1 MQHGTTHP
9 RCSSERG
16 ALLVIK
22 GIDMPRMTGGQAL
35 AKSLY
40 LEGVRVIF
48 GLPGVQLYHAL
59 DGLQGEPGIRF
70 ITTRHEQATTYMADG
85 YSRAGGGIGTAM
97 MVPGPGL
104 QNASAGIGTAF
115 AASSPILVVSG
126 QIERDLIGADRGILH
141 EVNDQ
146 LDTIRPVTKWAKRIL
161 DPAEIPDA
169 VHEAFYHL
177 KTGRPRPVEIEIPP
191 ETLADVA
198 DVDLRE
204 PEEYPRPAADTE
216 AIRTGAQIMAEAANP
231 LIWAGGGVISSGAQ
245 DALRRVAEHLQAPII
260 TSPEGK
266 GAISD
271 RHPLSLG
278 AHRLRNDPVAREEP
292 NFDAIL
298 AVGTR
303 MANPAWLGGQRIV
316 QIDIDPEELGRNYEN
331 TFGIQGDARLALEGL
346 YEQVSQLTPARE
358 SRATEFE
365 ALRQRRA
372 NSAIRVEPQESLTA
386 TIREVMPDDGILIS
400 GMTQIGYY
408 SRAFYPVY
416 EPRTFVTSSYAGNLG
431 YAYPVALGA
440 KVAQPDKA
448 VVAVSGDGGFL
459 FNSQELATAVQ
470 YGINAV
476 VIVFNDNA
484 YGNVLRDQV
493 NRFEGRVYGA
503 ALHNPDF
510 VKLAEAYGARGVR
523 VEPDRLGPALQEAL
537 AVDAPTLIEV
547 PVQAMPTP
555 FE

>member
-1 MQHGTTHP
+1 
-9 RCSSERG
+9 
-16 ALLVIK
+16 
-22 GIDMPRMTGGQAL
+22 MPRMTGGQAL
-35 AKSLY
+35 AKALY
-40 LEGVRVIF
+40 LQGVRVIF

-85 YSRAGGGIGTAM
+85 YARAGGGIGTAM

-126 QIERDLIGADRGILH
+126 QIERDLIGVDRGILH

-191 ETLADVA
+191 ETLAEVA
-198 DVDLRE
+198 DVELRE
-204 PEEYPRPAADTE
+204 PEEYPRPAADPE
-216 AIRTGAQIMAEAANP
+216 GIRAGAQLLNESPSP

-245 DALRRVAEHLQAPII
+245 EALLKVAEHLQAPII
-260 TSPEGK
+260 TTAEGK
-266 GAISD
+266 GAISE
-271 RHPLSLG
+271 RHPLALG
-278 AHRLRNDPVAREEP
+278 AQRLRNDPVAREDP
-292 NFDAIL
+292 NFDTIL

-303 MANPAWLGGQRIV
+303 MANPTWLAGQQIV
-316 QIDIDPEELGRNYEN
+316 QIDVDPDELGRNYEN
-331 TFGIQGDARLALEGL
+331 TFGILGDARQTLESL
-346 YEQVSQLTPARE
+346 YENLQQLSPARANRGSE
-358 SRATEFE
+358 YD

-372 NSAIRVEPQESLTA
+372 ETALRVEPQESITA
-386 TIREVMPDDGILIS
+386 TIRNVMPEDGILIS

-408 SRAFYPVY
+408 CRSFYPVY
-416 EPRTFVTSSYAGNLG
+416 EPRTFLTSSYAGNLG
-431 YAYPVALGA
+431 YAFPVALGA

-470 YGINAV
+470 YGINVV

-493 NRFEGRVYGA
+493 NRFEGRIYGA

-523 VEPDRLGPALQEAL
+523 VDAEQLDSALAEAL
-537 AVDAPTLIEV
+537 DIEAPTLIEV
-547 PVQAMPTP
+547 PVQSMPTP

>member
-1 MQHGTTHP
+1 
-9 RCSSERG
+9 
-16 ALLVIK
+16 
-22 GIDMPRMTGGQAL
+22 MPQMTGGQAL
-35 AKSLY
+35 AKSLH

-70 ITTRHEQATTYMADG
+70 ITTRHEQATAYMADG
-85 YSRAGGGIGTAM
+85 YARAGGGIGAAM

-104 QNASAGIGTAF
+104 QNASAGIGTAY
-115 AASSPILVVSG
+115 AASSPVLVVSG
-126 QIERDLIGADRGILH
+126 QIERDLIGSDRGILH

-161 DPAEIPDA
+161 EPAEIPDA

-191 ETLADVA
+191 ETLAEVA
-198 DVDLRE
+198 DVELRE
-204 PEEYPRPAADTE
+204 PEEYPHPAAD
-216 AIRTGAQIMAEAANP
+216 AARVQTGAQILFESANP
-231 LIWAGGGVISSGAQ
+231 LIWAGGGVISAGAHE
-245 DALRRVAEHLQAPII
+245 ALQKVAEYLQAAVI
-260 TSPEGK
+260 TTPEGK
-266 GAISD
+266 GAISE
-271 RHPLSLG
+271 RHPLALG
-278 AHRLRNDPVAREEP
+278 AHWLRNDPVAKEEP
-292 NFDAIL
+292 GFDTIL

-303 MANPAWLGGQRIV
+303 MANPAWLNGQRIV
-316 QIDIDPEELGRNYEN
+316 QIDIDPAEPGRNYNN
-331 TFGIQGDARLALEGL
+331 TFGIVGDARRTLESLYHCLGALGEPRPGKAV
-346 YEQVSQLTPARE
+346 EVA
-358 SRATEFE
+358 

-372 NSAIRVEPQESLTA
+372 ETAIRVEPQESLTA
-386 TIREVMPDDGILIS
+386 AIREAMPEDGILVS

-408 SRAFYPVY
+408 CRSFYPVY
-416 EPRTFVTSSYAGNLG
+416 QPRTFLTSSYSGNLG
-431 YAYPVALGA
+431 YAFPVALGA
-440 KVAQPDKA
+440 KVAQPGKA

-470 YGINAV
+470 YGINV
-476 VIVFNDNA
+476 VTIVFNDNA

-510 VKLAEAYGARGVR
+510 VKLAEAYGVRGVR
-523 VEPDRLGPALQEAL
+523 VAPERLGAALKEALTTEAPALL
-537 AVDAPTLIEV
+537 EV
-547 PVQAMPTP
+547 PVSAMPTP

>member
-1 MQHGTTHP
+1 MT
-9 RCSSERG
+9 
-16 ALLVIK
+16 
-22 GIDMPRMTGGQAL
+22 RMTGGQAL

-59 DGLQGEPGIRF
+59 DGLADEPGIRF

-85 YSRAGGGIGTAM
+85 YARAGGGIGTAM

-115 AASSPILVVSG
+115 AASSPVLVVSG
-126 QIERDLIGADRGILH
+126 QIERDLIGVDRGILH

-169 VHEAFYHL
+169 VHEAFHQL

-191 ETLADVA
+191 ETLADLA
-198 DVDLRE
+198 DVELHE
-204 PEEYPRPAADTE
+204 PEEYPRPAPDPA
-216 AIRTGAQIMAEAANP
+216 AVRTGAQILYESVNP
-231 LIWAGGGVISSGAQ
+231 LIWAGGGVISSEAQ
-245 DALRRVAEHLQAPII
+245 DALLRVAEHLQAPVI

-266 GAISD
+266 GAISE
-271 RHPLSLG
+271 RHPLALG
-278 AHRLRNDPVAREEP
+278 AHRLRNDPVAKEEP
-292 NFDAIL
+292 CFDTIL

-316 QIDIDPEELGRNYEN
+316 QIDVDPAELGRNYDN
-331 TFGIQGDARLALEGL
+331 TFGIQGDARATLDGL
-346 YEQVSQLTPARE
+346 YEDLLRLSPARA
-358 SRATEFE
+358 SRADEYA
-365 ALRQRRA
+365 ALRQRRSDTA
-372 NSAIRVEPQESLTA
+372 RRVEPQESITA
-386 TIREVMPDDGILIS
+386 AIRRAMPEDGILIS

-408 SRAFYPVY
+408 TRSFYPVY
-416 EPRTFVTSSYAGNLG
+416 QPRTFITSSYAGNLG
-431 YAYPVALGA
+431 YAFPVALGA

-523 VEPDRLGPALQEAL
+523 VEAGQLETALREAL
-537 AVDAPTLIEV
+537 AIDAPTLIEV